1 MCNVDVNRPLC
12 TCAGNGVNVMDAR
25 EVLESLTFG
34 SVDSES
40 EDDLDRLFVRTGDFD
55 KFLKKNV
62 WLVLGA
68 KGTGKSALFELFAK
82 FESTA
87 RGLSG
92 EALNDVV
99 IATGTGF
106 GDLSEITTEDIQ
118 GLKESNENFD
128 HDRLWRLYIA
138 VKAGLALKNGHTVP
152 AGPLK
157 ELLVSNNER
166 KDYRIGPLLKDLW
179 RQAIGDPPD
188 KISIKGI
195 RVDARKKK
203 RQLDVI
209 ALLQDVNSVLASE
222 GKVLWLLFDKVD
234 EIWSDNKAERR
245 KSLSRLIEVVMYV
258 RRSFPAIQPKI
269 LLRTDIWQ
277 ELDFTNKDHLTDK
290 CIELSWTRK
299 QLSDLLVKRA
309 IQSELAHRWVSSRV
323 PEVENCLFENWTSE
337 ERSKV
342 LESIFPAT
350 AYPGEREAAIM
361 DWIVERVK
369 DGRGTVLPRDAI
381 NIANYAA
388 EYQRSEALEPGNP
401 TLISRD
407 AIRRAFSKASE
418 VRCNSFLAE
427 FPELHEHFRRFAGQT
442 KAEFSREELLDL
454 MKGLKP
460 RNDELLERLY
470 EIGVVRPDTGR
481 VLTASSYQIPRLY
494 RSGLGL
500 IIRGRP

>member
-1 MCNVDVNRPLC
+1 M
-12 TCAGNGVNVMDAR
+12 
-25 EVLESLTFG
+25 
-34 SVDSES
+34 
-40 EDDLDRLFVRTGDFD
+40 
-55 KFLKKNV
+55 
-62 WLVLGA
+62 
-68 KGTGKSALFELFAK
+68 
-82 FESTA
+82 
-87 RGLSG
+87 
-92 EALNDVV
+92 
-99 IATGTGF
+99 
-106 GDLSEITTEDIQ
+106 
-118 GLKESNENFD
+118 
-128 HDRLWRLYIA
+128 
-138 VKAGLALKNGHTVP
+138 
-152 AGPLK
+152 
-157 ELLVSNNER
+157 SNNER

-179 RQAIGDPPD
+179 RQTIGDPPD

-388 EYQRSEALEPGNP
+388 EYQRSEALESGN
-401 TLISRD
+401 S
-407 AIRRAFSKASE
+407 S
-418 VRCNSFLAE
+418 SF
-427 FPELHEHFRRFAGQT
+427 FQSVGG
-442 KAEFSREELLDL
+442 K
-454 MKGLKP
+454 
-460 RNDELLERLY
+460 
-470 EIGVVRPDTGR
+470 V
-481 VLTASSYQIPRLY
+481 
-494 RSGLGL
+494 
-500 IIRGRP
+500 